1 MKKLTAFLAA
11 MAALGLLTACG
22 SSKEAEE
29 AETAKPSEIEEAA
42 ESEPQEEL
50 PAAAEYT
57 SADGMYK
64 VTLLEGLEQTDLQF
78 QSNSSMMGLDAVTDR
93 QGFSA
98 V

>member
-1 MKKLTAFLAA
+1 MRRVVKKLTAFLAA

-29 AETAKPSEIEEAA
+29 AETAQPAETEEAA

-50 PAAAEYT
+50 PAAEYT

-78 QSNSSMMGLDAVTDR
+78 Q
-93 QGFSA
+93 
-98 V
+98 